1 VTDMDSPPIH
11 PRRHPDTA
19 FRKIGDAGGM
29 VVIPGRSEVKVLNPV
44 GIVVFSLLDGTRD
57 IEALASAVE
66 AEFDTSPEQARRDV
80 LEFLLDLQREGML
93 AEEAAVPGETSR

>member
-1 VTDMDSPPIH
+1 MTDTDTPPIQ

-29 VVIPGRSEVKVLNPV
+29 VVLPGRSEVKVLNPV

-57 IEALASAVE
+57 VDALTAAVE
-66 AEFDTSPEQARRDV
+66 EEFDISLEQARHDV
-80 LEFLLDLQREGML
+80 LEFLLELKHAGML